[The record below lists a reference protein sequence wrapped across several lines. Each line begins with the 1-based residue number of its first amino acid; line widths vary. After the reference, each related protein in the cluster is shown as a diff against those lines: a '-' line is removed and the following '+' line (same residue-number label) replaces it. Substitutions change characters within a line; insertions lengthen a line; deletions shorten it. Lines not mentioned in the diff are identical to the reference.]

1 MSHPLVEH
9 SVDLQQLRSDGY
21 AISVQNDHL
30 VITNIPFV
38 TAEREIVYGALISDG
53 LNVQGNQTIKPNS
66 HVVIATHMPH
76 DAQGNKLTA
85 LLMGGEQNEE
95 LVPGL
100 PSVCRLS
107 NTPNGK
113 EPDTYHENFT
123 HYIDLIVPHAR
134 AIDPAVTARVTNPVD
149 SSTYNVFHYIDTNTS
164 KARIGK
170 YASLLMPQTIAIVG
184 LGGTGSYIL
193 DLVAKT
199 PVRAIHLYDDDVFS
213 NHNAFRSPGAASL
226 TDLDEALSKV
236 DYQAKQYGEMH
247 RVIHAHPSRVD
258 ASNVDELSN
267 YDFVFLCVDDAASRQ
282 LIATA
287 LADKEIPFVD
297 TGISVEAGELG
308 LTGAARVTTVFP
320 PDTIPGLE
328 KLPTSSPAHDLYES
342 NIQVADINMLNA
354 AHAVIAW
361 KQWSKFYYSSNKY
374 TELVA
379 SIDAGMNMLS

>member
-9 SVDLQQLRSDGY
+9 SVDLQQLRGDGY
-21 AISVQNDHL
+21 ALSVRNDHL

-53 LNVQGNQTIKPNS
+53 LHAQGNQTLKPNS
-66 HVVIATHMPH
+66 HVVIATHLPH
-76 DAQGNKLTA
+76 DAQGNKLTP
-85 LLMGGEQNEE
+85 LIMSEQNEE
-95 LVPGL
+95 IVPGL

-170 YASLLMPQTIAIVG
+170 YASLLETQTIAIVG

-226 TDLDEALSKV
+226 AELDEAPSKV
-236 DYQAKQYGEMH
+236 DYQAKQYGKMH
-247 RVIHAHPSRVD
+247 KVIHAHKSRVD
-258 ASNVDELSN
+258 TSNVDELSN
-267 YDFVFLCVDDAASRQ
+267 CDFVFLCVDDAASRH
-282 LIATA
+282 LIANF
-287 LADKEIPFVD
+287 LANKGVPFVD
-297 TGISVEAGELG
+297 TGISVEAGALG
-308 LTGAARVTTVFP
+308 LTGASRVTAVYP
-320 PDTIPGLE
+320 PDTNLGLD
-328 KLPTSSPAHDLYES
+328 KLPASSSTHDLYES

-361 KQWSKFYYSSNKY
+361 KQWSKFYYSSNSC

-379 SIDAGMNMLS
+379 NIDAGMNMLS